1 MKVSILCI
9 GNELL
14 SGKTLNTNAS
24 WISRKLSD
32 IGCDIVEHL
41 VVPDKKEKGKQA
53 KQLLKDSSLNT
64 GFKQLASCKSG
75 HSLSRYCNLFSCLW
89 V

>member
-41 VVPDKKEKGKQA
+41 VVPDIKETIITGLEHLNIKN
-53 KQLLKDSSLNT
+53 LKIIGHYFLKNFKSL
-64 GFKQLASCKSG
+64 
-75 HSLSRYCNLFSCLW
+75 